1 MLELEV
7 FPEQSLSSE
16 KWDFV
21 LGMHFS
27 QAVAIIQNQVGTI
40 RGVQVLYSD
49 TTSLETDLVLN
60 LANDGIQLFFDPV
73 CQRLKVI
80 EVYNMKSVKL
90 KYCGIPFN
98 SLEVVPSIEQIDH
111 SFGATHPGIYDWERQ
126 ILAINFP
133 GLSFYFP
140 VDQKYQ
146 PSLSKGLGSLQF
158 PTGAS
163 PVVSRML
170 IYLGNNPNEPRAPPL
185 PACCINNLV
194 HLESMLVLRHDNKTK
209 GLKLNLFTDDGR
221 SRHHDSRENFTAVIY
236 FGASC
241 QAVAGA
247 LGAPSRIFYKSEDK
261 MKIHNVYARKATT
274 RSDYFFNYFTLGLDI
289 LFDAKTQRAKKFVL
303 HTNFP
308 GHYNFNMYH
317 RCEFELPITVPR
329 QPLDSS
335 QLIDLP
341 STITV
346 QSVTLWDTLGSRIKP
361 RGRPVVLHR
370 SSSTNTSNPFGSTFC
385 HAYQD
390 IIFEVMANGHI
401 ASVTLYESEEAA

>member
-7 FPEQSLSSE
+7 YPEQSLSSE
-16 KWDFV
+16 KWEFV

-27 QAVAIIQNQVGTI
+27 QAVAIIQHQVGTI
-40 RGVQVLYSD
+40 RGVHVLYSD
-49 TTSLETDLVLN
+49 TTSLETDLILN
-60 LANDGIQLFFDPV
+60 LSQDGIQLFFDPL

-80 EVYNMKSVKL
+80 EVYNMKAVKL
-90 KYCGIPFN
+90 KYCGITFSSP
-98 SLEVVPSIEQIDH
+98 EVIPSIEQIDH
-111 SFGATHPGIYDWERQ
+111 SFGATHPGVYDWERQ

-133 GLSFYFP
+133 GLSFFFS

-146 PSLSKGLGSLQF
+146 PSLNKGFSSLMF
-158 PTGAS
+158 PSGAS
-163 PVVSRML
+163 PVVSKML
-170 IYLGNNPNEPRAPPL
+170 IYSGNNPSDPRAPPL
-185 PACCINNLV
+185 PASCIHNLI
-194 HLESMLVLRHDNKTK
+194 HLDSLLVLRDMGKTK
-209 GLKLNLFTDDGR
+209 ELRLSLFTDDGR
-221 SRHHDSRENFTAVIY
+221 ARHHDSRQTFTRTIQ

-241 QAVAGA
+241 QEVAMA
-247 LGAPSRIFYKSEDK
+247 LGAPSRVFYKSEDK
-261 MKIHNVYARKATT
+261 MKIHNAHARKATT
-274 RSDYFFNYFTLGLDI
+274 RSDFFFNYFTLGLDV

-317 RCEFELPITVPR
+317 RCEFELPLTVPR
-329 QPLDSS
+329 QPEDGT

-385 HAYQD
+385 YAYQD